1 MITLPKKVL
10 AGLLVCS
17 VFLLPVQP
25 ADAAAVKFKNCT
37 QLNKTYAGGV
47 ALNAS
52 VKNKGGKTKYKPTV
66 AANIYNTHKGLDRDK
81 DGIACER

>member
-1 MITLPKKVL
+1 M

-17 VFLLPVQP
+17 VFLLPVHP
-25 ADAAAVKFKNCT
+25 ADAAAVKFKNCM
-37 QLNKTYAGGV
+37 QLNKSYAGGV
-47 ALNAS
+47 AMNAI

-66 AANIYNTHKGLDRDK
+66 AASIYITHKGLNRNK